1 MKNTHFIFYQ
11 RRAAE
16 CNTKIPCFG
25 EDIFDFTSL
34 LCYPIIKKVIPV
46 CRNILYAFAEPN
58 YVSSVWFAKTLS
70 GLQDTAARLR
80 IEVRLM
86 SRVGELPA
94 LRPAAAA
101 LISDKTEW
109 VQYMVY
115 ELGRMGIKPIL
126 VGAAPTGHGSHI
138 SGPILDRQ
146 TLVAHTVQYFISA
159 GRHRLASVGNDP
171 RDTND
176 MARMR
181 YFLEAVHDMGCSASE
196 RDVYTVKSNLEQ
208 CIKEFLDH
216 AGGYDGAIC
225 VNDYVAVQLLVA
237 ADKRGIRIP
246 EQLFV
251 AGSGNMIIG
260 SCTTPTLTTST
271 LNYYEMGC
279 QAVHIWN
286 YLQQHTEVSDVHV
299 SIPCEL
305 ICRQSTASLPPP
317 AYPAN
322 FSGQVETPGNTL
334 EAADLQLRRLENC
347 LIHCDSLDFGIL
359 CCVLEN
365 LSGEKIAERLF
376 ISQGTV
382 QYRLKKLYQRAG
394 VSSRRG
400 FETLLKLYITNTDF
414 LVGLLSDQ

>member
-1 MKNTHFIFYQ
+1 M
-11 RRAAE
+11 R
-16 CNTKIPCFG
+16 
-25 EDIFDFTSL
+25 
-34 LCYPIIKKVIPV
+34 
-46 CRNILYAFAEPN
+46 RNILYAFAEPN

-70 GLQDTAARLR
+70 GLQNTAARLR
-80 IEVRLM
+80 IEVCLM
-86 SRVGELPA
+86 SGVKELPP

-109 VQYMVY
+109 VQYMIY
-115 ELGRMGIKPIL
+115 ELERMGIKPIL
-126 VGAAPTGHGSHI
+126 VGAAPTDHGSHI

-146 TLVAHTVQYFISA
+146 TLVAHMVQYFISA
-159 GRHRLASVGNDP
+159 GRCRLASVGNDP

-176 MARMR
+176 MARMH
-181 YFLEAVHDMGCSASE
+181 YFLEAVRDRGCSASE
-196 RDVYTVKSNLEQ
+196 RDVYMVGSDLER
-208 CIKEFLDH
+208 CIKEFLDRVDN
-216 AGGYDGAIC
+216 YDGAIC

-237 ADKRGIRIP
+237 ASKRGVPVP
-246 EQLFV
+246 ERLFV

-279 QAVHIWN
+279 QTVHIWN
-286 YLQQHTEVSDVHV
+286 YLQQHTEVSGIQV

-317 AYPAN
+317 AYLVN
-322 FSGQVETPGNTL
+322 FSEQLETPEKTL
-334 EAADLQLRRLENC
+334 EAADLWLRRLENC

-382 QYRLKKLYQRAG
+382 QYRLKKLYQKAG
-394 VSSRRG
+394 VSSRQG
-400 FETLLKLYITNTDF
+400 FEALLKRYITNTDF
-414 LVGLLSDQ
+414 LVGLLPTQ